1 MGALFRLVSL
11 VGVMSAGFYV
21 LYLAQ
26 GKLTEPQSLVKTVDE
41 NAEALTLGA
50 DGSVSQHVSTE
61 KPNIEFPGKIAAS
74 VDQWEP
80 APVTTDQNEMFAKTK
95 NSSTTV
101 VTEAFFPEASSSEPA
116 SIDFRDSSEVS
127 TTPAILETANSSIN
141 QPGTIRLVANDD
153 PFAEDVEPVE
163 SKTTPAETLKSKT
176 EADPFS
182 ADDPFGEKVIDT
194 PKPVE
199 KSGPLKEF
207 DPFGES
213 VTPSKTTPVKPAPKD
228 DAFPGLSEENE
239 KSPIKKEADEKAD
252 PAPFSADDP
261 FAPFS
266 EEKPVLKDSK
276 RPALTKSPVPE
287 VKEDPFPEFP
297 GVDKQPV
304 KSTTTP
310 VPTPSED
317 PFGDFPSFDST
328 PQPKATPAK
337 NMETP
342 QPSSD
347 PFGED
352 FPAEPKK
359 GLDAISAF
367 PGELEP
373 AKTEMKKK
381 PLESSSPLI
390 ILEEEPPL
398 TGFPELDTAKT
409 KQPSAEPLKQ
419 PLDAF
424 PELDPLDR
432 PAIKSE
438 SKPTIEP
445 DAFPAFDESPKPND
459 KNKVET
465 LPPIDDFPMLE
476 EKLKNNAKDIQLQ
489 PVPREPLPREPEL
502 ETRPEPLPAF
512 DEPPAVLPEEN
523 QEARSPAEDSLKGEV
538 PSLTELQGDGV
549 VKPDTPREMKLPH
562 LEITK
567 QAPSKALLNK
577 PFVYTIVVKNA
588 GDVAANEVT
597 VQDQIPKGSNLT
609 GTIPQAELVG
619 RRLVWSLGRIEP
631 GQEQKIAVRIV
642 PVEPGPLGSV
652 ATVNFVAEVGAE
664 TLVEH
669 PQVTFDMKIPTDA
682 KVGEIVD
689 CTFTIEN
696 HGTDTVTGIVL
707 RDIIPAGMHHPA
719 GDDLE
724 NPLGDLGPGQKLSE
738 TLQLKVLKA
747 GRHVNEAVVTA
758 EGGLSLKQKSI
769 LNAAGNRLTVKRR
782 GPQERFIGRAAIYQ
796 NDVSNTSNEVVN
808 DAIVVEKLPAGMQ
821 FQQAGQGGQYHASSR
836 EIHWRI
842 NQIAPGQTVQLQA
855 RMIPTQAGHGE
866 TLVRVLENQGG
877 EIQLV
882 SHTQV
887 RSYASIGLEMTQ
899 VEEPILMGDIVKMR
913 IEATNRGNASAQS
926 VELRA
931 TIPPTMELL
940 TVGGETRFRVEGRE
954 VVFETLNALPPG
966 KTEIIELELKAAA
979 ASPAEVAVSVKSRE
993 MVRPLVKASAI
1004 DVHSRQ

>member
-26 GKLTEPQSLVKTVDE
+26 GKLTEPQSLVETVGE
-41 NAEALTLGA
+41 NAEALALGP
-50 DGSVSQHVSTE
+50 DGSSSQNVSVE
-61 KPNIEFPGKIAAS
+61 KPNTAFPGKFAAS
-74 VDQWEP
+74 TDQWEP
-80 APVTTDQNEMFAKTK
+80 APVNTDPNEMFAKSRD
-95 NSSTTV
+95 SSTTV
-101 VTEAFFPEASSSEPA
+101 VTEPFFPEAASSEPA
-116 SIDFRDSSEVS
+116 SIDFRDP
-127 TTPAILETANSSIN
+127 TGITATPAILKTANSSID
-141 QPGTIRLVANDD
+141 QPGTIRLVASGD
-153 PFAEDVEPVE
+153 PFAEDVKPVA
-163 SKTTPAETLKSKT
+163 TTPAESS

-182 ADDPFGEKVIDT
+182 ADDPFGEKVSDT
-194 PKPVE
+194 PNPVE
-199 KSGPLKEF
+199 KSDPLKEF

-213 VTPSKTTPVKPAPKD
+213 ITPLKTTPAKPAPLD
-228 DAFPGLSEENE
+228 DAFPGLSDNHE
-239 KSPIKKEADEKAD
+239 KPTAKKEVNEKAD
-252 PAPFSADDP
+252 PVPFSADDP
-261 FAPFS
+261 FAPFA
-266 EEKPVLKDSK
+266 EEKPVLKDSN
-276 RPALTKSPVPE
+276 RPVLTKSPIPA

-297 GVDKQPV
+297 GIDKKAV
-304 KSTTTP
+304 KSTPTP

-317 PFGDFPSFDST
+317 PFGDFPSLDST
-328 PQPKATPAK
+328 SQPQATPAK
-337 NMETP
+337 KIETP

-347 PFGED
+347 DPFGED
-352 FPAEPKK
+352 FPVEPKK
-359 GLDAISAF
+359 SLDAIPSF
-367 PGELEP
+367 PGELKP
-373 AKTEMKKK
+373 AITEIKKN
-381 PLESSSPLI
+381 PAESSSPLMK
-390 ILEEEPPL
+390 LEEEPPL
-398 TGFPELDTAKT
+398 TGFPALDNRKPEKPNAA
-409 KQPSAEPLKQ
+409 PRKQ

-424 PELDPLDR
+424 PELDPLDGPKNNPESIPK
-432 PAIKSE
+432 PAIE
-438 SKPTIEP
+438 F
-445 DAFPAFDESPKPND
+445 DAFPSLDESPKLND
-459 KNKVET
+459 TNKKET

-476 EKLKNNAKDIQLQ
+476 EKLKNNAKEIQLQ
-489 PVPREPLPREPEL
+489 PVPRELEPEAQ
-502 ETRPEPLPAF
+502 PEPRPSF
-512 DEPPAVLPEEN
+512 DEPPGMLPELN
-523 QEARSPAEDSLKGEV
+523 QEARSPADNSLKGEI

-549 VKPDTPREMKLPH
+549 VQPDTPREMKLPH

-567 QAPSKALLNK
+567 QAPPKALLNK
-577 PFVYTIVVKNA
+577 PFVYTIVVKNV

-619 RRLVWSLGRIEP
+619 RRLVWALGRIEP
-631 GQEQKIAVRIV
+631 GQEQKIAIRIV

-652 ATVNFVAEVGAE
+652 ATVNFVAEVGSE
-664 TLVEH
+664 TVIEH
-669 PQVTFDMKIPTDA
+669 PQVTFNMKIPTDA

-707 RDIIPAGMHHPA
+707 RDIIPAGMHHPS
-719 GDDLE
+719 GHDLE
-724 NPLGDLGPGQKLSE
+724 NSLGDLSPGQKRSE

-747 GRHVNEAVVTA
+747 GRHINEAVLTA
-758 EGGLSLKQKSI
+758 EGGLSLKQKSV
-769 LNAAGNRLTVKRR
+769 LNAAGNRLEVKRR

-808 DAIVVEKLPAGMQ
+808 DAIVVEKLSAGMQ

-842 NQIAPGQTVQLQA
+842 NQIAPGQTVQLQS

-866 TLVRVLENQGG
+866 SLVRVMENQGD

-899 VEEPILMGDIVKMR
+899 LEEPILMGDTVKMR

-931 TIPPTMELL
+931 IIPPTMELL

-966 KTEIIELELKAAA
+966 ATEIIELELTAAA

-993 MVRPLVKASAI
+993 MIRPLVKASAI